1 MKKERWKDLLI
12 TSCDVLFVL
21 VLCLAILL
29 TTMLLTKSA
38 DGTRNSAYTLRPVL
52 LGGVVLS
59 TGAFVWFVL
68 HNSLRSL
75 REMVKHYFKKQRQEE
90 DHSK

>member
-1 MKKERWKDLLI
+1 MALMTAKEYVESLRKLH
-12 TSCDVLFVL
+12 TRVY
-21 VLCLAILL
+21 
-29 TTMLLTKSA
+29 MLLTKSA